1 MTRLKEALP
10 FLVLDLEAALAHL
23 GRGAV
28 ADQLRNVTIERWTY
42 DEHAD
47 AAYVHF
53 GKPATPGGGQPS
65 GETVSVFDELG
76 INLDTDSQGRLIGME
91 IQGAGA
97 VIAQLERA
105 AIWPP
110 SP

>member
-1 MTRLKEALP
+1 MVKLGEALP

-23 GRGAV
+23 GRGKV
-28 ADQLRNVTIERWTY
+28 ALQLRDVVIERWTY

-53 GKPATPGGGQPS
+53 RRPSAAEGAAPA

-76 INLDTDSQGRLIGME
+76 INLDTDSQGRLTGME
-91 IQGAGA
+91 IQGASA
-97 VIAQLERA
+97 IIAQLEQNA
-105 AIWPP
+105 T
-110 SP
+110 